1 MLRTQYNSIAESK
14 SSKRKPKNPV
24 SQLAKDSFEA
34 FKPFIN
40 IFDCGLCYEGP
51 FHTITKE
58 DWLLH
63 RRYKNG
69 ERNLTYRD
77 GREFKPGRDIVANI
91 YSPRHVQRHIEA
103 GEVSYFTSGKN
114 GLGLLYLDIDAHK
127 PWQTDEYEAKA
138 VLQELF
144 PFAYFR
150 ASRRGQNGFLKIQY
164 STHQEFNDLAER
176 LEMRVRRLFLSRGIL
191 CDFEVN
197 GTITTEDNPEV
208 WGSFRSPVHATC
220 GTKAIVGITRS
231 WRSSRRRLSSMF
243 VESST
248 SWVKLKWTTTRRL
261 HSSSTR

>member
-1 MLRTQYNSIAESK
+1 MLRTQYNSIPESK

-40 IFDCGLCYEGP
+40 IFDPGVKDWAGTII
-51 FHTITKE
+51 HTITKE
-58 DWLLH
+58 DWKLNH
-63 RRYKNG
+63 RYKNG

-91 YSPRHVQRHIEA
+91 YSPKHVQRHIEA
-103 GEVSYFTSGKN
+103 GEVTYFTSGKN

-138 VLQELF
+138 ILQELF
-144 PFAYFR
+144 PIAYFR

-164 STHQEFNDLAER
+164 STHQEFNDLAVR

-197 GTITTEDNPEV
+197 GSITTKDKSGSLGKLPFSTKNFMLHAGRERLLELPAVGEV
-208 WGSFRSPVHATC
+208 Q
-220 GTKAIVGITRS
+220 GIAR
-231 WRSSRRRLSSMF
+231 RQCASSRVAYGSNRNGRR
-243 VESST
+243 
-248 SWVKLKWTTTRRL
+248 
-261 HSSSTR
+261 